1 MFLCRKFVQVFLQLK
16 FNFSQKVLYEL
27 GALFLAIL
35 DERARYYEEIVFVL
49 PDYERVETGKHK
61 LRISKLVLD
70 KDDLYHTDL
79 ETIVNIAFHGE
90 TSWRDLWKKWREAF
104 DVEGH

>member
-1 MFLCRKFVQVFLQLK
+1 
-16 FNFSQKVLYEL
+16 
-27 GALFLAIL
+27 LFLAIL